1 MDRDRHSSAVSAV
14 HRASRPEPTDASQ
27 KLSRDPDGNAIG
39 GLRSPII
46 TVPVAAYDGEACI
59 QAGTTVPLS
68 AQRLVELYPM
78 HETYVTRLLAATDQ
92 AVDDRFLLCADAER
106 IMRGASAS
114 NVGGND
120 EFAAAP
126 ACAPS

>member
-1 MDRDRHSSAVSAV
+1 
-14 HRASRPEPTDASQ
+14 
-27 KLSRDPDGNAIG
+27 
-39 GLRSPII
+39 
-46 TVPVAAYDGEACI
+46 VPVAAYDGEACI

-68 AQRLVELYPM
+68 TQRLVELYPM
-78 HETYVTRLLAATDQ
+78 HETYVIRLLAATDQ
-92 AVDDRFLLCADAER
+92 AVDDGFLLCADAER

-114 NVGGND
+114 NAGGND